1 MEQSIRTNIEKW
13 KKLLL
18 DFSKRNRLYNFR
30 PTLRTTVEISLPEFA
45 ELYSRIALQN
55 KTLQFAYPVED
66 EAEEDDELIIFGGK
80 RTRKPEMLADIE
92 VAKPESVTEL
102 QKSLTVLRQRAKSSI
117 EEQGIHVLYLLFG
130 LLSWKQNSHSE
141 DEILSPL
148 LLVPVQLTC
157 KNLSSPFK
165 LELCDSEEIVLNPT
179 LKHKL
184 ISDYNI
190 ILPDFDSNKDDLEEY
205 LVRIAEKTAGIGTVK
220 RSVYMTLLSFLKMSM
235 YEDISKNSSRL
246 MSNPHIR
253 ALCGAATSGS
263 SDNSWSFEQFN
274 HDKDTR
280 PHDVYQILDA
290 DSSQMDA
297 ILAAK
302 RGASFVLQGPPGTGK
317 SQTIANIISET
328 LAEGKKVLFV
338 SEKRAALEVVYNRLD
353 SAGLGDFCF
362 ALHDHKANRRQI
374 LSQLEKVMKMTE
386 ETPPSQSIDSLN
398 DLQRKREKLNQYH
411 NELHTPC
418 SGYDM
423 TVFQMIGELSKLS
436 DVPDVIFDIPN
447 VDQITKEYIS
457 VQCDLLKGFAAVVGK
472 RIEDYEHNCWRYA
485 IAENCTQ
492 ALIQAIDDHLL
503 RLIPRLRSL
512 RETLAA
518 FNEEHENNLKYSFD
532 SLPQYEEVLKVTSEN
547 PGILSHWIESS
558 SIADLT
564 CNTQKWEALIDE
576 IKQKRENLTSLYAEG
591 FFSVNPSAYL
601 TYLRAGVAYLSGSLK
616 IDNLD
621 SFIASLSSLA
631 REIKT
636 IKEAMDSVYV
646 EAESASYA
654 LELEKPR
661 TKRELHCFVEVCE
674 LLKTL
679 PEVPSCWFD
688 ASIFAQVVQVT
699 SSNAIKHER
708 VRTLEKQ
715 IRQNFDE
722 GVFELKHEGLL
733 RRFRT
738 EYSSVLKL
746 IKPFLVC
753 VCIWVC
759 CQWH

>member
-253 ALCGAATSGS
+253 ALCGAATS
-263 SDNSWSFEQFN
+263 
-274 HDKDTR
+274 
-280 PHDVYQILDA
+280 
-290 DSSQMDA
+290 
-297 ILAAK
+297 
-302 RGASFVLQGPPGTGK
+302 
-317 SQTIANIISET
+317 
-328 LAEGKKVLFV
+328 
-338 SEKRAALEVVYNRLD
+338 
-353 SAGLGDFCF
+353 
-362 ALHDHKANRRQI
+362 
-374 LSQLEKVMKMTE
+374 
-386 ETPPSQSIDSLN
+386 
-398 DLQRKREKLNQYH
+398 
-411 NELHTPC
+411 
-418 SGYDM
+418 
-423 TVFQMIGELSKLS
+423 
-436 DVPDVIFDIPN
+436 
-447 VDQITKEYIS
+447 
-457 VQCDLLKGFAAVVGK
+457 
-472 RIEDYEHNCWRYA
+472 
-485 IAENCTQ
+485 
-492 ALIQAIDDHLL
+492 
-503 RLIPRLRSL
+503 
-512 RETLAA
+512 
-518 FNEEHENNLKYSFD
+518 
-532 SLPQYEEVLKVTSEN
+532 
-547 PGILSHWIESS
+547 
-558 SIADLT
+558 
-564 CNTQKWEALIDE
+564 
-576 IKQKRENLTSLYAEG
+576 
-591 FFSVNPSAYL
+591 
-601 TYLRAGVAYLSGSLK
+601 
-616 IDNLD
+616 
-621 SFIASLSSLA
+621 
-631 REIKT
+631 
-636 IKEAMDSVYV
+636 
-646 EAESASYA
+646 
-654 LELEKPR
+654 
-661 TKRELHCFVEVCE
+661 
-674 LLKTL
+674 
-679 PEVPSCWFD
+679 
-688 ASIFAQVVQVT
+688 
-699 SSNAIKHER
+699 
-708 VRTLEKQ
+708 
-715 IRQNFDE
+715 
-722 GVFELKHEGLL
+722 
-733 RRFRT
+733 
-738 EYSSVLKL
+738 
-746 IKPFLVC
+746 
-753 VCIWVC
+753 
-759 CQWH
+759 